1 MAKDHHIKR
10 LISTT
15 LIMMLLM
22 NDWRTND
29 NQRKLLWRRT
39 QEMSQHLPTIN
50 EDCKT
55 LRLQWKVNSQRKEII
70 LHLLTINLKRK
81 RSDLIINQERR
92 ILIMMILKNQRL
104 ITTEAILTIIEQ
116 NSTLNSQETQQ
127 ALELQIQLFSST
139 QIGTKLSFTNYS
151 ENVTI
156 KLNLQTSV
164 SKTMENSILM
174 KIYSLNLENWSKLWE
189 YFQRNTK
196 TEQNNSKMQTIL
208 KLPLKP
214 STNRTLKT

>member
-1 MAKDHHIKR
+1 MAKDHHTKR

-104 ITTEAILTIIEQ
+104 TTTEAILTITEQ
-116 NSTLNSQETQQ
+116 NSILNSQETQQ

-196 TEQNNSKMQTIL
+196 TEQNNSKTQTIL

>member
-1 MAKDHHIKR
+1 
-10 LISTT
+10 
-15 LIMMLLM
+15 M